1 MIRCPG
7 CGGRNQ
13 RDALSCEWC
22 RLPFVQVPQRGLSA
36 RWWGTLS
43 GIVIGILLLLVGGL
57 AFLNATRSVNRAV
70 SPGSTPSPP
79 PLPPLQVAS
88 PSPPAAGSP
97 AATAVRGELTPTPP
111 PATASPLPTPTPTP
125 RFARI
130 ANTGGLGAN
139 LRREPATSAPPVT
152 VLTENAVV
160 RLLGPEQQGA
170 DGRLWR
176 QVDDGRGNQGWV
188 PADLLVDAPAPAGR

>member
-7 CGGRNQ
+7 CGGRNP

-22 RLPFVQVPQRGLSA
+22 RLPFIQAPQRGLSA
-36 RWWGTLS
+36 RWWGALS
-43 GIVIGILLLLVGGL
+43 GIVIGTMLLLVGGL
-57 AFLNATRSVNRAV
+57 AFLNATRSASRVV
-70 SPGSTPSPP
+70 SAGATPSPP

-88 PSPPAAGSP
+88 PSPAPVSP
-97 AATAVRGELTPTPP
+97 LGATPTRDEVSAPSPP
-111 PATASPLPTPTPTP
+111 PAPSPVPTSTPAP
-125 RFARI
+125 RMARI

-139 LRREPATSAPPVT
+139 LRREPATSSPPVT
-152 VLTENAVV
+152 VLAEGAMV
-160 RLLGPEQQGA
+160 RLLGPEQPGA

-188 PADLLVDAPAPAGR
+188 PADLLVDAPAGR